1 MTKNN
6 HCYMIYARVSPKG
19 SDWHAEETSI
29 SMQIQ
34 EMKDYILR
42 KDPAAEFLVQQDEF
56 KSGKNL
62 NRPGIQTVL
71 ADLELP
77 EPPWSTLVVWALDR
91 LSRSLADAV
100 PIFEKL
106 RDAGCGFICVRQ
118 DYLSTQGAMA
128 RFTLNQTI
136 LIAQLER
143 EMTSERVKAKM
154 VYIAEKGKIPAGKIP
169 LGYRRKKNA
178 KNEIEPDPETA
189 DIVKDIFK
197 RYLAKIES
205 VADLK
210 RRYSNFIYG
219 NMQLYRMLRNRL
231 YIGEVEYDG
240 KIYPGRH
247 DPIIDRAVFDAVQ
260 NLLPGERR
268 APRPGRQIYKYLLQ
282 GLVFCECGKKM
293 VPYSVKKSGNTRYF
307 YYKCQDT
314 LGCKYAINAER
325 LDAEVME
332 QVLEL
337 AADEKYLKARYT
349 EWRQSQLKQQKAI
362 NDQIKKSET
371 AVSEAKNAVAAIDN
385 LFLTGVVTTDNAAY
399 WNEKLTTAREHLSLL
414 ESKHKTLLS
423 ELTKSEDADFP
434 SLLHEIR
441 RWSDLLTQTDD
452 YNIKRNLILTIV
464 KHVQCIDRKGKT
476 ELKVMIKGNKWR
488 RVLLSNPRCLKPG
501 FNLKI
506 PRNLASEISL
516 KTASLGMYSGPKYR
530 IAR

>member
-1 MTKNN
+1 MK
-6 HCYMIYARVSPKG
+6 YMLYARVSPKG

-42 KDPAAEFLVQQDEF
+42 KDPGAQFQVQQDEF

-62 NRPGIQTVL
+62 NRPGIQAVL
-71 ADLELP
+71 SDLDLP

-154 VYIAEKGKIPAGKIP
+154 VWIAEKGKIPAGKIP

-189 DIVKDIFK
+189 QIVKDIFNA
-197 RYLAKIES
+197 YLAQTET
-205 VADLK
+205 VVELR
-210 RRYSNFIYG
+210 RRYSKYIYG
-219 NMQLYRMLRNRL
+219 KMQLYRMLRNRL

-240 KIYPGRH
+240 KVYPGRH
-247 DPIIDRAVFDAVQ
+247 VPIIDRDLFDAV
-260 NLLPGERR
+260 NALLPGERR

-332 QVLEL
+332 AVKEIVLDENYIRERYEDWQRDQAEKEKQNQSEIERS
-337 AADEKYLKARYT
+337 AALVT
-349 EWRQSQLKQQKAI
+349 EAQQEVDK
-362 NDQIKKSET
+362 
-371 AVSEAKNAVAAIDN
+371 IDN
-385 LFLTGVVTTDNAAY
+385 LFLSGVVTPENAAH
-399 WNEKLTTAREHLSLL
+399 WNVKLQAARDNLELIRQKHQQMVDDLADVKANADLPDLL
-414 ESKHKTLLS
+414 Q
-423 ELTKSEDADFP
+423 EL
-434 SLLHEIR
+434 R
-441 RWSDLLTQTDD
+441 RWADLLDRAGDD
-452 YNIKRNLILTIV
+452 FTLKRNLILGIV
-464 KHVQCIDRKGKT
+464 KNVRCIDREGHIEIAVMTKGK
-476 ELKVMIKGNKWR
+476 KWR
-488 RVLLSNPRCLKPG
+488 SERGLIITARLTIPHRSRYREKRGVLAGK
-501 FNLKI
+501 
-506 PRNLASEISL
+506 
-516 KTASLGMYSGPKYR
+516 
-530 IAR
+530 